1 MIRSEI
7 SELMEKQ
14 LGVLSINIIILSFLG
29 EDFFMP
35 IIEGF
40 GMKANKPTESINDKK
55 VGN

>member
-1 MIRSEI
+1 
-7 SELMEKQ
+7 MEKQ

-40 GMKANKPTESINDKK
+40 GMKANKPT
-55 VGN
+55 